1 MARSF
6 FVLYP
11 GIKAPAQF
19 KANYLPV
26 RLTQQ
31 DIWEA
36 SRLAPPSLLFRIRS
50 VDGTPL
56 TSMTPADKLESCV
69 GMVDAATRWRCVF
82 RMASIALAGVRD
94 PKLAEVC
101 NNAMQFISTQHPAG
115 VAQAMRRKIAEDI
128 MTAAGAES
136 VNGFEQRVAQGIAA
150 LSLADS
156 DVEAA
161 HLLPFTAAFMPY
173 SETEQPEEFRA
184 RDATIATIS
193 GSVLVTEAAVRLAE
207 RIPQWMFSQMPA
219 LQVASPP
226 PRGGV
231 RSDAEPEDEDDGPD
245 GL

>member
-11 GIKAPAQF
+11 GLKAPNQF

-36 SRLAPPSLLFRIRS
+36 SRLAPPALLFRVRS

-56 TSMTPADKLESCV
+56 TPMTPNDKLESCV

-82 RMASIALAGVRD
+82 RMAAIALNGIRD
-94 PKLAEVC
+94 TKLAEVC

-128 MTAAGAES
+128 MTAAGAEA
-136 VNGFEQRVAQGIAA
+136 VNGFEQRVAAGIASLA
-150 LSLADS
+150 LADS

-161 HLLPFTAAFMPY
+161 HLLPFTQAFMPY
-173 SETEQPEEFRA
+173 SEQEQPEEFRA

-193 GSVLVTEAAVRLAE
+193 GSVLVVEAAVRLAE
-207 RIPQWMFSQMPA
+207 RLPQWMFSPMPA
-219 LQVASPP
+219 LQVAPP
-226 PRGGV
+226 SRSGV
-231 RSDAEPEDEDDGPD
+231 RSDVEPEEEDDGPD